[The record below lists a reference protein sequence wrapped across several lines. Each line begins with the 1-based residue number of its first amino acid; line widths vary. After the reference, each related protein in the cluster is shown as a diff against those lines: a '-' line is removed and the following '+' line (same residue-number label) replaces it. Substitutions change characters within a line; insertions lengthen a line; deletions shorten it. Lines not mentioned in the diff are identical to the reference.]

1 MKFIYTGFTHE
12 TTGVRQY
19 DFEGVV
25 SPGIRK
31 GFLVTADVALLTKH
45 HIQIQDA
52 PMMCMR
58 LLEGSAEAE
67 PQLDLLVL
75 TEADMVTH
83 ALARAAEKE
92 AAGTR
97 RTRRTFRPANAATS
111 AMAWKSQP
119 PALTKSEDA
128 QQGPDAAP

>member
-12 TTGVRQY
+12 TVGVRQY

-25 SPGIRK
+25 SPGVRK
-31 GFLVTADVALLTKH
+31 GFLVTADVALMTKH

-58 LLEGSAEAE
+58 LLEGSAGTE

-75 TEADMVTH
+75 TEANMLTH

-92 AAGTR
+92 EAAKKKSR
-97 RTRRTFRPANAATS
+97 RTLRQANAMTTG
-111 AMAWKSQP
+111 MAWRSQP
-119 PALTKSEDA
+119 AALTESENG
-128 QQGPDAAP
+128 QQGPDAAL

>member
-1 MKFIYTGFTHE
+1 MRFTYMGFTHE
-12 TTGVRQY
+12 TTGVRRY

-58 LLEGSAEAE
+58 LLQGSAETE
-67 PQLDLLVL
+67 PQMDLLVL
-75 TEADMVTH
+75 TEADMVSH

-92 AAGTR
+92 EAAKKKS
-97 RTRRTFRPANAATS
+97 RRTFRPANAMTPG
-111 AMAWKSQP
+111 MAWRSQE
-119 PALTKSEDA
+119 PALTRTEDGRR
-128 QQGPDAAP
+128 GPDAAP

>member
-12 TTGVRQY
+12 TVGVRQY

-25 SPGIRK
+25 SPGVRK

-75 TEADMVTH
+75 TEANMLTH
-83 ALARAAEKE
+83 ALARATEKE
-92 AAGTR
+92 EAAKKKS
-97 RTRRTFRPANAATS
+97 RRTFRPANAATS
-111 AMAWKSQP
+111 GMAWRSQD
-119 PALTKSEDA
+119 PALTKSEDRRL
-128 QQGPDAAP
+128 GPDVAP

>member
-58 LLEGSAEAE
+58 LLEGSAETE

-83 ALARAAEKE
+83 ALARAAQKE
-92 AAGTR
+92 TPTK
-97 RTRRTFRPANAATS
+97 RTRRTFRPANSAT
-111 AMAWKSQP
+111 P
-119 PALTKSEDA
+119 PNGMEIPAGLAKSEDG
-128 QQGPDAAP
+128 QHGPDAAP

>member
-58 LLEGSAEAE
+58 LLESSAETE

-75 TEADMVTH
+75 TEANMMIQ
-83 ALARAAEKE
+83 ALANAAERE
-92 AAGTR
+92 TAAKK
-97 RTRRTFRPANAATS
+97 RTRRTFRPANAMTPG
-111 AMAWKSQP
+111 MAWRSQQ
-119 PALTKSEDA
+119 PALPQSENG
-128 QQGPDAAP
+128 QQGSDAAS